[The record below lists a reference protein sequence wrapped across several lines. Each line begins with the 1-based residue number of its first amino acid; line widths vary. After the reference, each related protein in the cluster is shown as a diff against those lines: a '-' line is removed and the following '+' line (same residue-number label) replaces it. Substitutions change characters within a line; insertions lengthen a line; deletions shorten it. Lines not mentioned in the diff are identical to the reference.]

1 MTDLFPRPAER
12 VAAREVDGEMVVMHA
27 DDSSLYVLNGV
38 ATAVWHAADGR
49 TSIGEI
55 VDRFICEQYE
65 IDRET
70 AVRDVC
76 ELVEE
81 LARHGVMTTSAT
93 PGAEAPSG
101 ALDA

>member
-1 MTDLFPRPAER
+1 MTALFPKHAER

-49 TSIGEI
+49 TSIDEI
-55 VDRFICEQYE
+55 VDRCICEQYE

-70 AVRDVC
+70 ALRDVC
-76 ELVEE
+76 DLVEE
-81 LARHGVMTTSAT
+81 LARHGVMTTSEVPELAV
-93 PGAEAPSG
+93 PSG
-101 ALDA
+101 APDA

>member
-38 ATAVWHAADGR
+38 ATTVWHAADGR

-70 AVRDVC
+70 ALRDVC

-93 PGAEAPSG
+93 PRTEAPYG